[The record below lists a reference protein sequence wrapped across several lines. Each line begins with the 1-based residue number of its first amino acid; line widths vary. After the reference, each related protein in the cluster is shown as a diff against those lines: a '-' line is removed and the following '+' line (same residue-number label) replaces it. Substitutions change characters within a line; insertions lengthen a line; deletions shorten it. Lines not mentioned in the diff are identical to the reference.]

1 MLGRLLPVSTFL
13 IGVAL
18 GFMPRGFL
26 QLAAV
31 DGTVGILE
39 LLLLV
44 RIFREGPGP
53 ADYRPG
59 DYRPAP

>member
-1 MLGRLLPVSTFL
+1 MTTFL
-13 IGVAL
+13 IGVAI

-26 QLAAV
+26 GLATV

-39 LLLLV
+39 LILLI

-53 ADYRPG
+53 G